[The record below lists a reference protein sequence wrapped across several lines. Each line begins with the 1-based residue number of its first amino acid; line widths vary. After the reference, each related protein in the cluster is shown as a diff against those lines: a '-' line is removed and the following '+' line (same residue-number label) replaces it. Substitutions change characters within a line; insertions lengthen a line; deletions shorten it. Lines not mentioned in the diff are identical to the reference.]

1 MVNAFLYP
9 LLDSSKYVSRF
20 GILISACILL
30 GEKLLI
36 QVIARNFHKKSYED
50 RIVVQK
56 QQLRFLTVLY
66 VNSRDI
72 GRTDTLDGAGA
83 RSGSPN
89 PSKIFKSALKG
100 VRRVAQTG
108 ATALGTVASTS
119 LCSLRPCF
127 ADS

>member
-1 MVNAFLYP
+1 MYNSMYSSLI
-9 LLDSSKYVSRF
+9 LLCRF
-20 GILISACILL
+20 GIFISACILL

-50 RIVVQK
+50 RIIVQK
-56 QQLRFLTVLY
+56 QQLRQLTILY

-83 RSGSPN
+83 KNGSPN

-108 ATALGTVASTS
+108 ATALGTVASE
-119 LCSLRPCF
+119 LLR
-127 ADS
+127 SVLVLY